1 MGINKDSQK
10 APNLRFKGFTDDWEQ
25 RKFKDFISKSGK
37 KNINNDDFLAY
48 SVSNKLGLVRQ
59 SEQFDGSRLDNLDKK
74 DYKLVNPGEFVY
86 NPARINVGSI
96 AYNNLSE
103 VVIVSSLYVV
113 LKMDESLNSDYTL
126 QYINSKSFIKEVRKN
141 TEGSVRE
148 YLFFDSFK
156 NIKFPLVKS
165 IEEQQKIGQFFK
177 TLDNT
182 ITLHQRKL
190 NQLNQLKEALLQ
202 QMFPGK
208 GETVPKLRF
217 AGFEGEWEERKLGEI
232 SISFSG
238 GTPSALNKS
247 YYGGNIPFIRSG
259 EINKANTE
267 LFITSLG
274 LSNSSAKM
282 VNKGDILYALY
293 GATSGEVGIS
303 KINGAINQAILAIKP
318 HEKFDSYFVSQWLK
332 KEKTSI
338 VGTYL
343 QGGQGN
349 LSGNIIK
356 SLNVS
361 LPMNVTEQRNIGKL
375 FSKLDNTI
383 TLQQR
388 KLDQLKNMKQVLLE
402 NMFI

>member
-1 MGINKDSQK
+1 M
-10 APNLRFKGFTDDWEQ
+10 
-25 RKFKDFISKSGK
+25 
-37 KNINNDDFLAY
+37 
-48 SVSNKLGLVRQ
+48 SNKLGLVRQ